1 MIISRYLFWYPSDS
15 IVVLFS
21 ELSVEAR
28 VATVSTISYTLSGIS
43 SVATDFSIKGY
54 NTDSLLWKD
63 TENIKIDLPEGQLG
77 AHPRCHVS
85 VCPGPNIPLQEGRD
99 LGVNTELVNTDFC
112 S

>member
-1 MIISRYLFWYPSDS
+1 MIPLLYYSRDFYLLTKACHDINRVNTIFGWLGYKGHWKIIFFVIISRYLFWYPSDS

-54 NTDSLLWKD
+54 NTDSLL
-63 TENIKIDLPEGQLG
+63 
-77 AHPRCHVS
+77 
-85 VCPGPNIPLQEGRD
+85 
-99 LGVNTELVNTDFC
+99 
-112 S
+112 